1 MVLGGIM
8 KKINLIII
16 LLILLCACTNNVDNI
31 NNDIIENVD
40 VEKEPEENS
49 NEGAEIDRTGI
60 LSGEI
65 ITDGIYGKS
74 GKYVMYFIPD
84 KETRLFLY
92 KEHPLGTGESLLLQF
107 EDISLI
113 KDIPKELG
121 VYKVEIEADFT
132 GKWAADLKS
141 IKLTDDIGTVEY
153 EGKTYETNDL
163 DESVQ
168 PKDSVCGLIVEH
180 VRRFDGDG
188 VIISFA
194 GEIESGGYYN
204 VYPGGDVFQYNRI
217 GEIIV
222 EKEYKKNFP
231 TYKGKGN
238 NFSVWFTETNEL
250 YDELAK
256 FSAIGRG
263 KFKSSNYYL
272 VYNYG
277 VGAGPGEILTEIVSL
292 DENYK
297 GLFEYNENE
306 IRIAGFDDDYLIAVE
321 NKIEELEV
329 VESTY
334 YFVGLGDFSKIKIA
348 SSGSTSGYKF
358 EKSYEDMSNKNSTDF
373 KMISQTYGNSVDNPE
388 MSHTIG
394 YRYFNKYSNSIGK
407 DSLTK
412 DLNFGVFKDGE
423 NTVELYEG
431 DSYLGMTAE
440 DISVIYRCT
449 EDLPEELESIRIKFT
464 GENTLTGKLNVSVDD
479 EFGYQVYFAA
489 DSESISK
496 LPHHMED
503 TRDGAGLKFINEN
516 LKEILGEEPFS
527 KDCEIT
533 IKNYNIHYAETE
545 ASNTAELV
553 TVKFIE

>member
-16 LLILLCACTNNVDNI
+16 LLILLCACTKNVQDT
-31 NNDIIENVD
+31 NNDLQEKVD

-49 NEGAEIDRTGI
+49 IKDAEVDRTGI

-74 GKYVMYFIPD
+74 GKYVMYFVPD
-84 KETRLFLY
+84 KETRLYLY
-92 KEHPLGTGESLLLQF
+92 KDHPLGTGESLMLQF

-113 KDIPKELG
+113 KDIPEEIG
-121 VYKVEIEADFT
+121 VYKVEIHADFS
-132 GKWAADLKS
+132 GKWTADLKS

-163 DESVQ
+163 DENVQ
-168 PKDSVCGLIVEH
+168 PKDSVCGLIVEN
-180 VRRFDGDG
+180 VRRFDGGG

-204 VYPGGDVFQYNRI
+204 VYPGGDIFQYNRV

-222 EKEYKKNFP
+222 ENEYKKNFP

-250 YDELAK
+250 YDELAE

-277 VGAGPGEILTEIVSL
+277 MGAGPGEILTEIVSL
-292 DENYK
+292 DENYN

-306 IRIAGFDDDYLIAVE
+306 IRIVSFDDDYLIAVE
-321 NKIEELEV
+321 NKIEELEI

-334 YFVGLGDFSKIKIA
+334 YFVALGEFSKIKIA
-348 SSGSTSGYKF
+348 SSDSTSGYKF
-358 EKSYEDMSNKNSTDF
+358 EKSNEDMSNKNSSDF

-394 YRYFNKYSNSIGK
+394 YRFFNKNSNSSEK
-407 DSLTK
+407 EYLTK
-412 DLNFGVFKDGE
+412 DVNFGVFKDGE
-423 NTVELYEG
+423 NTVEVYEG
-431 DSYLGMTAE
+431 DTFLGMVAE
-440 DISVIYRCT
+440 DISVVYRCT
-449 EDLPEELESIRIKFT
+449 EELPEELEKIRIKFT
-464 GENTLTGKLNVSVDD
+464 GEATFTGKLNVSTDN
-479 EFGYQVYFAA
+479 EFGYQVFFVA

-496 LPHHMED
+496 LPHHIED
-503 TRDGAGLKFINEN
+503 TRDSAGFKFVNEN

-527 KDCEIT
+527 KDCEVT
-533 IKNYNIHYAETE
+533 IKNYNIHYAATE